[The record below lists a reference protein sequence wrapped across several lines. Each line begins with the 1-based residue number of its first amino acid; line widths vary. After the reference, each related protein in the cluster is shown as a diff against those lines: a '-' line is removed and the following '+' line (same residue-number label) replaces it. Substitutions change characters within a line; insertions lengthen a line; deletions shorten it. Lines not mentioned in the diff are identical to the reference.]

1 MTQQATDE
9 ADEVNQDLVVGQR
22 LKVKVVMDGMDKMLR
37 RRRRRFRW
45 VRRAGWL
52 AVEWALVGFM
62 WYVWF
67 VVMIARVVLGV
78 GKGVVRGVR
87 WLLWL

>member
-1 MTQQATDE
+1 
-9 ADEVNQDLVVGQR
+9 VVD
-22 LKVKVVMDGMDKMLR
+22 VIEKMLR

-45 VRRAGWL
+45 VRRGMWL
-52 AVEWALVGFM
+52 GVEWVLVGFM

-67 VVMIARVVLGV
+67 VVMMLRAVLGI
-78 GKGVVRGVR
+78 GTGTIKAVR